1 MKRTHP
7 APSVEHL
14 DRQSVDQAVAPRKL
28 KLPPIADIEVIM
40 TWWFVEDPTW
50 AKQISDDLWEQ
61 LGKSRAGMF
70 DQ

>member
-1 MKRTHP
+1 MKRPHP

-14 DRQSVDQAVAPRKL
+14 GRQSVDQAVAPPKAKL
-28 KLPPIADIEVIM
+28 SPIADIEM
-40 TWWFVEDPTW
+40 AMRGWLAEDPTW

-61 LGKSRAGMF
+61 LGKSRAGML